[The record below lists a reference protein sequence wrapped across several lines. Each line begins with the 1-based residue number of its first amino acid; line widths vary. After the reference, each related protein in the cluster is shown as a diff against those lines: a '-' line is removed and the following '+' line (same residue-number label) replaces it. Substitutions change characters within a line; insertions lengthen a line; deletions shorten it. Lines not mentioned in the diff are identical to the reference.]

1 MSKIFFLFSATVL
14 LLSFYAALIYCWVPE
29 APWDLVLYVSVG
41 VLSGTLLCLIVY
53 WLWFAKAAQA
63 PGSLLDP
70 EYIEIL
76 E

>member
-1 MSKIFFLFSATVL
+1 ML
-14 LLSFYAALIYCWVPE
+14 LLAFYAALIYSWVPE

-41 VLSGTLLCLIVY
+41 VLSGTLLCLLIY
-53 WLWFAKAAQA
+53 WLCFATAASA
-63 PGSLLDP
+63 PASFLDP

>member
-14 LLSFYAALIYCWVPE
+14 LLAFYAALIYCWVPE

-41 VLSGTLLCLIVY
+41 VLSGTLICLIVY
-53 WLWFAKAAQA
+53 WLWFAKAAQGPA
-63 PGSLLDP
+63 SSLDP